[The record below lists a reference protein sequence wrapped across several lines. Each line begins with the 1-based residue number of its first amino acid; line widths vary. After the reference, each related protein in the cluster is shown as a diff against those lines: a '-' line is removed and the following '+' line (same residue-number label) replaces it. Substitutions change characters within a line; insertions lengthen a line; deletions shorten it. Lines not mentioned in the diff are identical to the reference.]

1 MLVARNK
8 NKTSKPLMSSINM
21 SGVKKRF
28 TKATIHLLLFSPYER
43 SVTSLRGIND
53 VIREMKYYA
62 FYASVLTENKLLLS

>member
-8 NKTSKPLMSSINM
+8 TKTPKTLMSSIDM
-21 SGVKKRF
+21 SGVKNRF

-43 SVTSLRGIND
+43 SVISPRSIND

-62 FYASVLTENKLLLS
+62 F